1 MVAQRGLDRICVPR
15 RAENPQDLPDQPR
28 WPAGAAVDD
37 RQQQRRIARV
47 VGGRA
52 ARRVQFHSQCEAGY
66 LYDKHRWHRPGTVD
80 DRWDVQRRSCV
91 VGAVSHPCPIG
102 ASIDVTAGF
111 GKISADGQ
119 MENGRM
125 RSLTGRTSY
134 VMAAAIFALVGI
146 LALGGCAKKTMMSWT
161 ESAGKAQAGRAEGGP
176 SGSSGSMGESGSA
189 LLQGFSKS
197 PSEEAVKPPTPPMVA
212 KADTAEIAARQARE
226 AAKRQLTDIYFAYD
240 KWALS
245 SEGMNNLAQN
255 ADLLKQ
261 NPTVK
266 ILIEG
271 HCDERGSREYN
282 MVLGEKSAEETRR
295 HIEKLGVKNT
305 VAVTSY
311 GKERPVCTET
321 DEACYWKNRRAHLV
335 LEGER

>member
-1 MVAQRGLDRICVPR
+1 
-15 RAENPQDLPDQPR
+15 
-28 WPAGAAVDD
+28 
-37 RQQQRRIARV
+37 
-47 VGGRA
+47 
-52 ARRVQFHSQCEAGY
+52 
-66 LYDKHRWHRPGTVD
+66 
-80 DRWDVQRRSCV
+80 
-91 VGAVSHPCPIG
+91 
-102 ASIDVTAGF
+102 
-111 GKISADGQ
+111 
-119 MENGRM
+119 M
-125 RSLTGRTSY
+125 RSLTGQTSY
-134 VMAAAIFALVGI
+134 VMAAAIFALVGN
-146 LALGGCAKKTMMSWT
+146 LALGGCAKKNMMSST
-161 ESAGKAQAGRAEGGP
+161 ESAGKAQAGTAEGGP
-176 SGSSGSMGESGSA
+176 SGSMGESGSA
-189 LLQGFSKS
+189 PLQGFSKS

-245 SEGMNNLAQN
+245 GEGMKNLAQN

-282 MVLGEKSAEETRR
+282 MVLGEKRAQETRR
-295 HIEKLGVKNT
+295 YLESLGVKNT

-311 GKERPVCTET
+311 GKERPVCTDP
-321 DEACYWKNRRAHLV
+321 DESCYWKNRRAHLV